1 MSAYIVVNVT
11 VKDPKRYDD
20 YKVLAPRSI
29 EQYGG
34 KYLARGGRSETLEG
48 TFKPNRMVI
57 LEFPSVD
64 KAKTW
69 WASTEYAKAK
79 AIRQS
84 CSEAD
89 LVVVEG
95 L

>member
-1 MSAYIVVNVT
+1 MPAYVVVNVT
-11 VKDPKRYDD
+11 VKDAKRYED
-20 YKVLAPRSI
+20 YKALAPGSI

-34 KYLARGGRSETLEG
+34 KYLARGGKTEVLEG
-48 TFKPNRMVI
+48 SWKPNRMVI
-57 LEFPSVD
+57 LTFPSVG
-64 KAKTW
+64 KAKAW
-69 WASTEYAKAK
+69 WSSTEYAKAK